1 MAKIPKAKTLTPLT
15 PPPPQTRT
23 SPPTI
28 ATIGAHMGVSRAT
41 VTHVLNGKAVEM
53 RIRPET
59 QRRVL
64 EVAQELGYRAN
75 TSARAIRAGR
85 FGNVA
90 LVQSLCG
97 QYLPNE
103 LLHGLTQ
110 AIADKDLH
118 LVLTQVPDA
127 VIDEESYLPHTMR
140 DLSVDGV
147 LINRHVGPT
156 LPYLERIHRLRI
168 PTVFLN
174 VKQEF
179 DCVHPDDVMGGRMA
193 AEFLLRLGHE
203 RITYVDTV
211 EPENQHYS
219 KEDRRLGYE
228 QAMRAAGKRPS
239 TYSLPKDWQV
249 ADQPSIDQR
258 VEAAHRLLKARDN
271 RPTAVL
277 AYELAEA
284 MAMVRAANMLGLRI
298 PEDLSLI
305 QFHHRVDDRFFV
317 PIHTVCNAM
326 ERVGRKA
333 VDMLLEKIER
343 PDVPL
348 PACVVPVTMLAGATC
363 LPPRL

>member
-1 MAKIPKAKTLTPLT
+1 MARDPKANALK
-15 PPPPQTRT
+15 QTRT

-28 ATIGAHMGVSRAT
+28 ATLAAHMGVSRAT
-41 VTHVLNGKAVEM
+41 VTHVLNGRAVEM

-75 TSARAIRAGR
+75 ISARAIRAGR
-85 FGNVA
+85 FGNIA
-90 LVQSLCG
+90 LVQSLFG

-127 VIDEESYLPHTMR
+127 VIDDETYLTHAMN

-147 LINRHVGPT
+147 LINRHVGST

-168 PTVFLN
+168 PAVFLN

-193 AEFLLRLGHE
+193 AEFLLGLGHE
-203 RITYVDTV
+203 RVVYVDTE
-211 EPENQHYS
+211 EPENRHYS
-219 KEDRRLGYE
+219 KGDRRLGYE
-228 QAMRAAGKRPS
+228 QTMRAAGKPPWV
-239 TYSLPKDWQV
+239 YFLPKDWQV
-249 ADQPSIDQR
+249 PGQPSMDRR
-258 VEAAHRLLKARDN
+258 VESARQLLERGD
-271 RPTAVL
+271 RPTAVI

-284 MAMVRAANMLGLRI
+284 MAVVRAAYVLRLRI
-298 PEDLSLI
+298 PEDLSLV
-305 QFHHRVDDRFFV
+305 QFHHWVDGRFFT
-317 PIHTVCNAM
+317 PIHTVSNSM
-326 ERVGRKA
+326 EQVGRQA
-333 VDMLLEKIER
+333 VEMLLEKIER

-348 PACVVPVTMLAGATC
+348 PARIVPVTLLGGATC
-363 LPPRL
+363 LSPRP

>member
-1 MAKIPKAKTLTPLT
+1 MARNPEANT
-15 PPPPQTRT
+15 PPPPRT

-28 ATIGAHMGVSRAT
+28 ATIAAHMGVSRAT
-41 VTHVLNGKAVEM
+41 VTHVLNGRAVEM

-64 EVAQELGYRAN
+64 EVARELGYRAN
-75 TSARAIRAGR
+75 ASARAIRAGR
-85 FGNVA
+85 FGNIA
-90 LVQSLCG
+90 LVQSLLG

-127 VIDEESYLPHTMR
+127 VIEEESYLAHTMR

-156 LPYLERIHRLRI
+156 LPYLERIRRLRI

-193 AEFLLRLGHE
+193 SEFLLRLGHE
-203 RITYVDTV
+203 RIAYVDTE
-211 EPENQHYS
+211 EPENRHHS
-219 KEDRRLGYE
+219 KEDRRSGYE
-228 QAMRAAGKRPS
+228 QAMTSAGKPPRPYFLPRDWQAAGRPS
-239 TYSLPKDWQV
+239 T
-249 ADQPSIDQR
+249 DQR
-258 VEAAHRLLKARDN
+258 VESARLLLARYD
-271 RPTAVL
+271 RPTAVI

-284 MAMVRAANMLGLRI
+284 MAVVRAAYVLGLRV

-305 QFHHRVDDRFFV
+305 QFHHWVDDRFFV
-317 PIHTVCNAM
+317 PIHTVSNAM
-326 ERVGRKA
+326 EMVGRNA
-333 VDMLLEKIER
+333 VDLLLEKIER
-343 PDVPL
+343 PEVPL
-348 PACVVPVTMLAGATC
+348 PARVVPVTLLDGATC
-363 LPPRL
+363 VPPPP

>member
-1 MAKIPKAKTLTPLT
+1 
-15 PPPPQTRT
+15 
-23 SPPTI
+23 
-28 ATIGAHMGVSRAT
+28 
-41 VTHVLNGKAVEM
+41 M

-90 LVQSLCG
+90 LVQSLLG

-179 DCVHPDDVMGGRMA
+179 DCVHPDDVLGGRMA
-193 AEFLLRLGHE
+193 AEFLLGLGHE
-203 RITYVDTV
+203 RIAYVDTV

-219 KEDRRLGYE
+219 KGDRRLGYE
-228 QAMRAAGKRPS
+228 QAMTAAGKPPWV
-239 TYSLPKDWQV
+239 YLLPKDWQV
-249 ADQPSIDQR
+249 PRQPSKDQR
-258 VEAAHRLLKARDN
+258 VESARLLLERSD
-271 RPTAVL
+271 RPTAVV

-284 MAMVRAANMLGLRI
+284 MAVVRAAHVLGLRI
-298 PEDLSLI
+298 PQDLSLI
-305 QFHHRVDDRFFV
+305 QFHHWVDDRFFV
-317 PIHTVCNAM
+317 PIHTVSNAM
-326 ERVGRKA
+326 EQVGRNA

-343 PDVPL
+343 PEVPL
-348 PACVVPVTMLAGATC
+348 PARVVPVTMLEGATC
-363 LPPRL
+363 MPPRP